1 MAKATVADLGE
12 LHGILCEAL
21 KNRLQQEADLTPAW
35 ATVAATFL
43 KQNSVSAD
51 PDKNE
56 GLQELAKTLRD
67 RKKGKLRTL
76 QDLSAA
82 ASDAEDDF
90 REFGL

>member
-21 KNRLQQEADLTPAW
+21 KDQLQKEELTPAW

-43 KQNSVSAD
+43 KQNSISAD

>member
-1 MAKATVADLGE
+1 MAKATVADVGE
-12 LHGILCEAL
+12 LHGLLCEAL
-21 KNRLQQEADLTPAW
+21 KNRLRQEEEFTPAW
-35 ATVAATFL
+35 ATVIATFL

-76 QDLSAA
+76 QDLSEA

>member
-21 KNRLQQEADLTPAW
+21 KTQLQGEELTPAW

-43 KQNSVSAD
+43 KQNAISAD

-76 QDLSAA
+76 QDLQDA
-82 ASDAEDDF
+82 ASSAEEDF